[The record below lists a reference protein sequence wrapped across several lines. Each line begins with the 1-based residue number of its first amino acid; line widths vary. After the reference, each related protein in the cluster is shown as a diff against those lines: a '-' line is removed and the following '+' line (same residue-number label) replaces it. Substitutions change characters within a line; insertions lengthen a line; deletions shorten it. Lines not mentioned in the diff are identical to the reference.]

1 MIFCRAAL
9 LLVAATPVIAATL
22 PATETAGGLV
32 VTAQHL
38 ASDVGAQI
46 LREGGNAADAAIA
59 VGYAEA
65 VVNPCCGNIG
75 GGGFMTVRMADRR
88 AAVLD
93 FRETAPAAAT
103 ETMFLG
109 ADGKPVADASL
120 FGARAVGVPGTV
132 AGLELARTSFG
143 TLPRESLLAP
153 AIKLARDGFVLE
165 AADVDILDAR
175 TKQFAA
181 DPVMASIFLRPDG
194 SPWRAGDR
202 LVQADLAA
210 TLRRISDLGADGF
223 YAGPVAAAIEATGGP
238 TRADLLA
245 YRAVTRTPISCAWR
259 DMTIL
264 APPPPSSGG
273 VTLCEILGV
282 LSGDDLG
289 ALGWHGAASAHLMV
303 EAERHAFLDRNTQL
317 GDPAFVADRV
327 PRLLS
332 PEYERAVRE
341 DIGPQA
347 TASAALR
354 DTTPPHEKAETT
366 AYVVMDAAGDAVS
379 TTYTLNGLFGAMV
392 MAPGTGV
399 LLNDEMDD
407 FTVAPD
413 TPNLF
418 GLVQGRANRIAP
430 GKRPLSSMTPIVGVR
445 DGRAVL
451 VAGSPGGSR
460 IITTV
465 LETVLNLTVFGMNPA
480 EAVAAPRLHQQW
492 LPDTVFAEPFALS
505 PDTRA
510 MLEAIGTRVSEQA
523 PWGDAVLIAVGP
535 DAAPAAKAPSGSDAA
550 RSLGAMRPG
559 LRYGASDPRRPAGS
573 VAVQ

>member
-1 MIFCRAAL
+1 MTSRLAAL
-9 LLVAATPVIAATL
+9 LLVAAMPATAATL

-38 ASDVGAQI
+38 ASDVGARI
-46 LREGGNAADAAIA
+46 LRDGGNAVDAAIA

-65 VVNPCCGNIG
+65 VVNPCCGNLG
-75 GGGFMTVRMADRR
+75 GGGFMTIRMADGH

-93 FRETAPAAAT
+93 FRETAPAAAA

-120 FGARAVGVPGTV
+120 FGAKAVGVPGTV

-143 TLPRESLLAP
+143 TLPRDALLAP
-153 AIKLARDGFVLE
+153 AIALARDGFVLGP
-165 AADVDILDAR
+165 ADVDILDAR
-175 TKQFAA
+175 TTRFAA
-181 DPVMASIFLRPDG
+181 DPMMASIFLRPDRL
-194 SPWRAGDR
+194 PQRAGDR
-202 LVQADLAA
+202 LVQTDLAA
-210 TLRRISDLGADGF
+210 TLQHISDAGPDGF

-238 TRADLLA
+238 TRADLA
-245 YRAVTRTPISCAWR
+245 GYRAVTRAPITCPWR
-259 DMTIL
+259 DITIL

-273 VTLCEILGV
+273 VTLCEIFGV
-282 LSGDDLG
+282 LSGDDLA
-289 ALGWHGAASAHLMV
+289 ALGWHGSAASHLMV

-327 PRLLS
+327 GHLLS
-332 PEYERAVRE
+332 PEYERAVRSG
-341 DIGPQA
+341 IGPRA
-347 TASAALR
+347 MASAALR

-366 AYVVMDAAGDAVS
+366 AYVVMDAAGNAVS
-379 TTYTLNGLFGAMV
+379 TTYTLNGPFGAMV
-392 MAPGTGV
+392 MARGTGV

-430 GKRPLSSMTPIVGVR
+430 GKRPLSSMTPIIGVR
-445 DGRAVL
+445 DGHAVL

-465 LETVLNLTVFGMNPA
+465 LETVLNLTVFGMTPS

-492 LPDTVFAEPFALS
+492 LPDAVFMEPFALS

-510 MLEAIGTRVSEQA
+510 MLEAIGTHIVEQA
-523 PWGDAVLIAVGP
+523 PWGDVVLIAVGP
-535 DAAPAAKAPSGSDAA
+535 DTAAAAKPSPGSDAA
-550 RSLGAMRPG
+550 RSLGSMRPR